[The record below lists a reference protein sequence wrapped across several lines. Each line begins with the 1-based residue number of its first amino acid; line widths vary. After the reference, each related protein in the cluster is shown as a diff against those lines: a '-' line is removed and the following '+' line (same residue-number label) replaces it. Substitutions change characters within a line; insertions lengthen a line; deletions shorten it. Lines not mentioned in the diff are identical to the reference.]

1 MEVALRD
8 KSGVRTMKRALALLE
23 EAEGQPDS
31 GGAVDNL
38 VPSPADIGTS
48 IRNRLGLRA
57 SDNRDV
63 AEHDR
68 IQV

>member
-31 GGAVDNL
+31 GGAVDSL
-38 VPSPADIGTS
+38 ACGSEEP
-48 IRNRLGLRA
+48 
-57 SDNRDV
+57 
-63 AEHDR
+63 EHFFEEGSQR
-68 IQV
+68 FP